1 MELTILGHQKSGSW
15 SAFKT
20 PQQLEMHM
28 NPLRQNGSIKHV
40 RTHPS
45 EGCDPWQDTSLQL
58 DWTDFSSSYEGGIKL
73 VIYLP

>member
-1 MELTILGHQKSGSW
+1 MEMTNLGHQKNRSW

-28 NPLRQNGSIKHV
+28 NPLRHNGSIKHV

-45 EGCDPWQDTSLQL
+45 KGSEPWQDTSLHL
-58 DWTDFSSSYEGGIKL
+58 DWTDLSSSYEGGLKL
-73 VIYLP
+73 GIYLP